1 MEGKY
6 RYTEDLLALQACK
19 PEIPLVIPSNL
30 AIIQSPLSEKLGEW
44 RRALEGHPD
53 KLFSQYIL
61 VGLAKGFRVGFDYT
75 QQCKPAVR
83 NLTSAQEN
91 PTVVREYLQKECGLG
106 RVAGPFEKGSI
117 HNLQVS
123 PFGVI
128 PKQHT
133 PGQWR
138 LIMDLSHPPGRSV
151 NDGIQSCLSSLSYV
165 SVDNLSETIVKLG
178 RESQLAKMDI
188 KSAYRVIPVYP
199 EDRLL
204 LGLEWEGKVFVE
216 MVLPFGLRSA
226 PKIFNAV
233 ADALQW
239 VMISKGIKAV
249 FHYLDDFITVG
260 APRSDECRRANHIM
274 LTTCEQLGVPI
285 AHEKCEGPTS
295 CLSFLG
301 IEVDTAS
308 MQLRLPGEKL
318 NRLNE
323 LVSKWVGRRSITKKE
338 LESLAGHLQHACKVV
353 PAGRC
358 FMRRIFELISVADN
372 PAQKARLNIAVRSDL
387 KWWQLFLQ
395 GWNGVSLLWNR
406 KRLHPDMNVWS
417 DASGSWGCGALSQSQ
432 WLQHQWLP
440 HSDHL
445 SIAVKELVPVVL
457 AAATWGHTWKGKI
470 ICFNSDNEAV
480 VADLKSR
487 YSRDPTM
494 AHLLRCLCLYA
505 ARYTFWFWAAHI
517 PGRLNSAAD
526 ALSRNKMSCFYAS
539 APQEMDREAVPLME
553 GLPGLLYQHQETWMS
568 PAWTRQFSATLTR
581 H

>member
-1 MEGKY
+1 MSCTHTGPRAEQGQSSWEAVIHGGGAVVEGKY
-6 RYTEDLLALQACK
+6 CYTEDLLALQACK

-123 PFGVI
+123 PFCVI

-138 LIMDLSHPPGRSV
+138 LIVDLSHTPGRSV
-151 NDGIQSCLSSLSYV
+151 NDGIHSCLSSLSYV

-188 KSAYRVIPVYP
+188 KSTYRVIPVYP

-285 AHEKCEGPTS
+285 AHEKCEGTDFVP
-295 CLSFLG
+295 L
-301 IEVDTAS
+301 
-308 MQLRLPGEKL
+308 LPG
-318 NRLNE
+318 
-323 LVSKWVGRRSITKKE
+323 
-338 LESLAGHLQHACKVV
+338 H
-353 PAGRC
+353 
-358 FMRRIFELISVADN
+358 
-372 PAQKARLNIAVRSDL
+372 
-387 KWWQLFLQ
+387 
-395 GWNGVSLLWNR
+395 
-406 KRLHPDMNVWS
+406 
-417 DASGSWGCGALSQSQ
+417 
-432 WLQHQWLP
+432 
-440 HSDHL
+440 
-445 SIAVKELVPVVL
+445 
-457 AAATWGHTWKGKI
+457 
-470 ICFNSDNEAV
+470 
-480 VADLKSR
+480 
-487 YSRDPTM
+487 
-494 AHLLRCLCLYA
+494 
-505 ARYTFWFWAAHI
+505 
-517 PGRLNSAAD
+517 
-526 ALSRNKMSCFYAS
+526 
-539 APQEMDREAVPLME
+539 
-553 GLPGLLYQHQETWMS
+553 
-568 PAWTRQFSATLTR
+568 
-581 H
+581 